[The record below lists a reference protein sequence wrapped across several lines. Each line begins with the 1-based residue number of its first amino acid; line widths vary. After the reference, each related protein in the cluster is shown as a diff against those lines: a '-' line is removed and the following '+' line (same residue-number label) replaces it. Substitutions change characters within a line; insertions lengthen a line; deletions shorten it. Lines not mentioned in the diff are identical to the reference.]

1 MNPTT
6 GVSTFIARPLATERD
21 WLVTCD
27 ITDVLWLV
35 GDQDSST
42 VRDLDN
48 ALAQHRQRD
57 VVLNMSGVTFMSAS
71 AVGALVTARNL
82 LRADGY
88 TLTVQAAPPCVVRV
102 FDLCGLN
109 DLLGDTDNDMR
120 KIANSTTNSTSSHAN
135 CADQSVDSRSDV
147 P

>member
-1 MNPTT
+1 MNPTP
-6 GVSTFIARPLATERD
+6 GVSTLTARPLATERD

-42 VRDLDN
+42 VRDLDK

-102 FDLCGLN
+102 LDLCGLN
-109 DLLGDTDNDMR
+109 DLLGDTGNEIL
-120 KIANSTTNSTSSHAN
+120 KNSTTNSASSQAN
-135 CADQSVDSRSDV
+135 CTDQSVDSRSDV